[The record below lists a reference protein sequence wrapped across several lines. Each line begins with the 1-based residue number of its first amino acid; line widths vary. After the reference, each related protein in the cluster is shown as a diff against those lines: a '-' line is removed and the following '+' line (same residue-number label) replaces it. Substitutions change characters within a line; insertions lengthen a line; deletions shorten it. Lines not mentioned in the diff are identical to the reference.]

1 MRPVVSHTANDK
13 MDFSV
18 SVSFFQDELAS
29 TIEHAVKAAVDTV
42 LCEITKVVGNK
53 FTEFQMEMA
62 ESAKENSNLKLK
74 LQRYME
80 AAERSVTKRDPADF
94 RQENSNAAGSGAGL
108 SRSSPASLFGEP
120 AVDPAAAHGVLDPP
134 PCCFQSK
141 REHTVQA
148 MRGRPEHASGAQLD
162 LSKSSRD
169 VLAGF
174 QQCGHGEEEWE
185 GDCGVTVRDPVEL
198 SHPGP
203 KLLKESVSELESV
216 LKDDEIEPMYIT
228 ADGIYSK
235 PLLCL
240 HGLNYCVEC
249 QESYLTSLQQGA
261 AAEKPHQCPDCGK
274 RFKQPGHLKT
284 HRQVHSSAEK
294 IFSCGDCGKSFN
306 QLVKLRQHQRIHT
319 GEKPYQC
326 SECGKS
332 FSRLDKLKQHHRI
345 HTGER
350 PFHCGDCG
358 KSFNQLV
365 KLRQHQRIHTGEK
378 PYQCSE
384 CGKSF
389 SRLDKLKQHHRIHTG
404 ERPFH
409 CGDCGKS
416 FNQLVKLQQH
426 QRIHTGEKPYLCT
439 ACGKRFSRLDKMKQ
453 HQRVH
458 KGALESGERASSSQ
472 DPSNAQ

>member
-1 MRPVVSHTANDK
+1 MRPVVSHTAKDK

-42 LCEITKVVGNK
+42 LCQITKVVGGK
-53 FTEFQMEMA
+53 FTEFRMEMA
-62 ESAKENSNLKLK
+62 ESAKENSALKLK

-80 AAERSVTKRDPADF
+80 AAERSVAKRDPPDV
-94 RQENSNAAGSGAGL
+94 RQENSNTTGSGAGL
-108 SRSSPASLFGEP
+108 SQSSPASLFGEP
-120 AVDPAAAHGVLDPP
+120 AIDPAAHGVLDPP

-162 LSKSSRD
+162 LSKSTRD

-185 GDCGVTVRDPVEL
+185 GDCGVTVRDTVEL

-203 KLLKESVSELESV
+203 KLLKERVSELESV
-216 LKDDEIEPMYIT
+216 LKDDEPMYIT

-284 HRQVHSSAEK
+284 HRQVHSSVEK
-294 IFSCGDCGKSFN
+294 VFS
-306 QLVKLRQHQRIHT
+306 
-319 GEKPYQC
+319 
-326 SECGKS
+326 
-332 FSRLDKLKQHHRI
+332 
-345 HTGER
+345 
-350 PFHCGDCG
+350 CGDCG

>member
-13 MDFSV
+13 MDVSV

-42 LCEITKVVGNK
+42 LCEITKVVGSK

-94 RQENSNAAGSGAGL
+94 RQENNNNAAGSGAGL

-174 QQCGHGEEEWE
+174 QQCGHGVEEWE
-185 GDCGVTVRDPVEL
+185 GDCGVKVRDPVEL

-249 QESYLTSLQQGA
+249 QESYLTSLHQGA

-345 HTGER
+345 HTGESKEAVITESCVR
-350 PFHCGDCG
+350 FWSLQYRAARFDPSTASRNM
-358 KSFNQLV
+358 KIVL
-365 KLRQHQRIHTGEK
+365 
-378 PYQCSE
+378 SE
-384 CGKSF
+384 LNGN
-389 SRLDKLKQHHRIHTG
+389 G
-404 ERPFH
+404 
-409 CGDCGKS
+409 
-416 FNQLVKLQQH
+416 N
-426 QRIHTGEKPYLCT
+426 Y
-439 ACGKRFSRLDKMKQ
+439 
-453 HQRVH
+453 
-458 KGALESGERASSSQ
+458 SSQ
-472 DPSNAQ
+472 HASALAGTGRDDGSCSSFTISEAADKPNILKLNTWELWFFIEVGEGGQLAL